1 MNVWQP
7 NSPLGELPMIKN
19 ARSLRES
26 SYDKTGGN
34 RDFKVVPSRETFVVA
49 DIKGSGSIKHIWLT
63 IRCYAPK

>member
-7 NSPLGELPMIKN
+7 NSPLGGLPMIKN

-34 RDFKVVPSRETFVVA
+34 RDFKVVPSA
-49 DIKGSGSIKHIWLT
+49 
-63 IRCYAPK
+63 